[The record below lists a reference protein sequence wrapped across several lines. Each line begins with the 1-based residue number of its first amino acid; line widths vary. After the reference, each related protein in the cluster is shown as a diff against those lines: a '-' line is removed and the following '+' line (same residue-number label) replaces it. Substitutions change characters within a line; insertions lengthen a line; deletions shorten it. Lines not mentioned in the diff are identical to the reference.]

1 MEKNAL
7 HRAFVV
13 QWRIAQNYFRG
24 RTKYKVWQKW
34 GVAVRHNS
42 RSNVEVLSLAQDSVQ
57 LGTALGAN
65 TLGHTSTVLLDDN
78 SGEGHIPFAAL
89 HAVGSSG
96 ITFLGHCFLH
106 CSVQGPRLELSS
118 RYACGSPDLAT
129 LGRFSRVSQAIVDI
143 LGHDKA
149 LRSRFP
155 SFAFPLRMTERYPE
169 GFV

>member
-1 MEKNAL
+1 M
-7 HRAFVV
+7 
-13 QWRIAQNYFRG
+13 
-24 RTKYKVWQKW
+24 
-34 GVAVRHNS
+34 AVGDNS
-42 RSNVEVLSLAQDSVQ
+42 RSNAEVLGLAQDSVQ

-65 TLGHTSTVLLDDN
+65 TLGHTPTVLFDDN
-78 SGEGHIPFAAL
+78 SSERHILFAAL

-96 ITFLGHCFLH
+96 VTFLGHCFLH
-106 CSVQGPRLELSS
+106 CSVQGPRLGLSS
-118 RYACGSPDLAT
+118 RYACGRLDLAT
-129 LGRFSRVSQAIVDI
+129 LGRFSRVSQAIMDI